1 MTFGPEGVWFAWTMR
16 SRTVLLLVAGALAL
30 TACNSFD
37 EDQPLSEQTDDDDR
51 VEAVESVV
59 DGSGGVIATSEAE
72 CWVDAIIDSGATPA
86 EVEAFGDD
94 PLAIGNADI
103 ADALVGCI
111 DPAIEMNIPFEGD
124 VREQLVAGFTGGG
137 VDRDAAECILDELA
151 SSGVDARALTI
162 AGWNDDAAADIDGFV
177 ADAIGACQ
185 LDLG

>member
-1 MTFGPEGVWFAWTMR
+1 MR
-16 SRTVLLLVAGALAL
+16 SRTLLLLVAGALTL

-51 VEAVESVV
+51 DDAVESVV

-72 CWVDAIIDSGATPA
+72 CWVDAIIESGATPA
-86 EVEAFGDD
+86 EVEAFGAD
-94 PLAIGNADI
+94 PLSIDSADI

-111 DPAIEMNIPFEGD
+111 DPTIEMDVPFEGD

-137 VDRDAAECILDELA
+137 VDREVAECILDELA

-162 AGWNDDAAADIDGFV
+162 AGWNDDAAVEIDAFV
-177 ADAIGACQ
+177 IDAIGACQ